1 MNTEKVQKAIGA
13 FVNFTESSAAVAAAF
28 GKTGDDGREA
38 NTIEDL
44 QKLIKD
50 NVTVVMYYGE
60 LQFDEMKSC

>member
-1 MNTEKVQKAIGA
+1 M
-13 FVNFTESSAAVAAAF
+13 AAAF